1 MMKKNNM
8 EYIIVVGCGRT
19 GSHLA
24 NLLSKAGKSVVIID
38 KEEKKFEKLSEEF
51 SGFMLEA
58 DAIEIDVLEQAKIAK
73 ADVLI
78 TAAADDSTNMMIAQV
93 ATKIYE
99 VPLVLARVID
109 PAEIPVY
116 EALEIQ
122 TISPTILSA
131 QLLYELIMG
140 KHKEEK

>member
-1 MMKKNNM
+1 M

-24 NLLSKAGKSVVIID
+24 NLLSKAGKSVVVID
-38 KEEKKFEKLSEEF
+38 REEKAFEKLDQEF
-51 SGFMLEA
+51 SGFMVEA

-73 ADVLI
+73 ADALI
-78 TAAADDSTNMMIAQV
+78 VAADDDSTNMMIAQV
-93 ATKIYE
+93 AKKIYE
-99 VPLVLARVID
+99 VPLVLARVIN
-109 PAEIPVY
+109 PAEISVY

-131 QLLYELIMG
+131 QLLYDLIMNEHREA
-140 KHKEEK
+140 K